1 MHRYIFEPYALSLE
15 ANHEMVEHRD
25 VYISDEISTAGD
37 GERCAG
43 WAGAYTGP
51 RVTRDHAA
59 LAGSCDWDAV

>member
-1 MHRYIFEPYALSLE
+1 
-15 ANHEMVEHRD
+15 MVEDCD
-25 VYISDEISTAGD
+25 VYISDEISTAGLEMES
-37 GERCAG
+37 GAG